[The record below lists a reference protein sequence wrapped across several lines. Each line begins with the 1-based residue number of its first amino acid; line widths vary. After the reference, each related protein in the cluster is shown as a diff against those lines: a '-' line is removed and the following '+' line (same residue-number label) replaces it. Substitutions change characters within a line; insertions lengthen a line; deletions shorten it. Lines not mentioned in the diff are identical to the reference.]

1 MNLIQTIFHT
11 HADAFMKRH
20 PVDRHTA
27 KVIRAIQ
34 GCRTGDC
41 GYHQYACPSC
51 GAGHVAV
58 SSCGNRHCPTC
69 QNKRAADWV
78 YQQQLRLLPAA
89 YFMVTFTLP
98 DEVREVAMHFPRE
111 VYDAL
116 LSQAA
121 DALRTLETD
130 ERFVGCA
137 HPGFFGVLH
146 TWGRQMQYHPHAHF
160 IVAGG
165 GLSEN
170 GTAWKSCRGNFLVH
184 VRPLS
189 ILFRNRMREALAR
202 AGLSA
207 QIPPEVWNKT
217 DWVVHCQY
225 VGQGDRALKYLGA
238 YVSRVAIS
246 NARILHYD
254 GQTVT
259 LKYQKVGSSKWRRL
273 TLDVMEFIRRYL
285 MHVLPKGFVKVR
297 HYGFLHPNFRVKIE
311 QLREMICV
319 LDQSLRR
326 LLAQP
331 APPRTSKPLRCVRC
345 QSMMKW
351 IKYYS
356 PLFVHAAA
364 PPVAG

>member
-11 HADAFMKRH
+11 HADEFMKQH
-20 PVDRHTA
+20 SVDRHTA

-34 GCRTGDC
+34 RCRTGDC
-41 GYHQYACPSC
+41 GYHQYACPTC
-51 GAGHVAV
+51 GAGHVAA

-78 YQQQLRLLPAA
+78 YHQQLRLLPCA

-98 DEVREVAMHFPRE
+98 EEVRDVARRFPRT

-121 DALRTLETD
+121 DALRTLEAD

-137 HPGFFGVLH
+137 HPGFFGILH

-170 GTAWKSCRGNFLVH
+170 SATWKSCRGNFLVH
-184 VRPLS
+184 IRPLS
-189 ILFRNRMREALAR
+189 ILFRNRMRDALAR

-217 DWVVHCQY
+217 DWVVHCRH

-254 GQTVT
+254 GPTVT

-311 QLREMICV
+311 QLREIICAV
-319 LDQSLRR
+319 HQTIRNFIVRPS
-326 LLAQP
+326 
-331 APPRTSKPLRCVRC
+331 PPKATKPLRCSRC
-345 QSMMKW
+345 QSRMKW
-351 IKYYS
+351 IKYVP

-364 PPVAG
+364 PPVPG